1 MSNPNERQTFGHEES
16 HKYYTDSNGN
26 THAEV
31 TKNTETANNTDSF
44 RDGYVHGQVT
54 ERGYQ
59 EEVLSER
66 DNNNAARGLLLGI
79 ILTSLA
85 ALTVGVV
92 WFLNQS
98 NEAPTQVL
106 PSVVVPAEPDVSPS
120 PETKEPPA
128 KETIIERTRDVLVP
142 IPQQPT
148 PQAPAP
154 APQPNVN
161 ITVPNSAPQQP
172 AAEQAPATQTA
183 PPASQSQSNSTE
195 TPDTQSDNSDT
206 VTPDRG
212 VTNQTDTTPDSS
224 SNTDDTSNTGSSAQ

>member
-1 MSNPNERQTFGHEES
+1 MSNPNERQTFGREES
-16 HKYYTDSNGN
+16 HKFYTGTNGN
-26 THAEV
+26 THTQV
-31 TKNTETANNTDSF
+31 TKTTETVNNTGSF
-44 RDGYVHGQVT
+44 RDGYLHGQVA

-59 EEVLSER
+59 EETLTER

-106 PSVVVPAEPDVSPS
+106 PPVIVPNSQPNDSPS
-120 PETKEPPA
+120 PEANQPPA

-142 IPQQPT
+142 VPQQSA
-148 PQAPAP
+148 PQAPSP
-154 APQPNVN
+154 APQPDIN

-172 AAEQAPATQTA
+172 TAKQAPATETV
-183 PPASQSQSNSTE
+183 PPASQSQSDSTE
-195 TPDTQSDNSDT
+195 VPDTQTDSSDT
-206 VTPDRG
+206 VAPDRDAS
-212 VTNQTDTTPDSS
+212 NQIDTTSDS
-224 SNTDDTSNTGSSAQ
+224 TSAQ